1 MEELDLSS
9 HIVKIFWHDYH
20 LSAQK
25 EMIEKVVCKALI
37 WLQTMHVTLARGRT
51 GIPAGYVMTCYMR
64 GLP

>member
-9 HIVKIFWHDYH
+9 HIVRIFWHDYH
-20 LSAQK
+20 SSAQK
-25 EMIEKVVCKALI
+25 EMIEEVVYKALI
-37 WLQTMHVTLARGRT
+37 WLQTMHVTLACAGT